1 MQRINPSFNLR
12 RSAVSLAVLTAV
24 ALTVPAH
31 AQVSVTASQP
41 TLDLNGGNG
50 VTIGP
55 DSTTVIGTVTNS
67 GIDDG
72 GSDAD
77 GVDTSAAIRTFDNP
91 TGSTIKGNLYGVNNT
106 GPITT
111 MTNEGTVEAIPTQP
125 GVFNGATGS
134 INTLTNGATGTIV
147 QFENQGSIDAMN
159 NDGLVTAPGPYAA
172 VQNDAGATTTAFTNG
187 PTGEVTSTNADALA
201 NDGTMPIVT
210 NNGKILSTH
219 GDGVNSSQPTSF
231 VDTLTN
237 NNLISGS
244 TGVDAGGTF
253 NNLNNTA
260 TGAINGTG
268 TAAVVIEP
276 GTSTNV
282 NDAGV
287 IAGTDGSAD
296 GLDVNG
302 SGNVSVTGSGS
313 IASTGGVGMSIGAG
327 ANARLAMQDTSSVS
341 GSSAGVQDSGDLF
354 LTMSDTSTLSS
365 TNGSALNVLAGASA
379 TVSTDRGTTITAA
392 GVAPTIDVA
401 GNAALTLRGTLSNT
415 GTGAALQLES
425 TAQAAIELDG
435 QVQGAINNLSPN
447 ALVLTGSSDYTNGNT
462 AGGEQGLL
470 TGVNGEQSVINSVG
484 QDLMLNRNVVL
495 DDTVN
500 LGSNTLSV
508 GAGGNLV
515 AFRQVDVNGN
525 VDVQAGATFTSQ
537 VQSADAYGRLMV
549 SGNATTEAGSTV
561 ALKPLTAYN
570 PTAGQRFDLISAA
583 GTGSYN
589 TGAITASVD
598 GFNGTVTPSTVT
610 HDGRT
615 DLVVTLSNTSTISTG
630 TGTSTTTTPSNTTT
644 TEPSAPDSTTTT
656 TSPTTTTGTT
666 TTTTPAVADVATS
679 PVARAALNGVLAY
692 TGWTPGLLNTYNAAV
707 AAAATSP
714 AQANAA
720 GAQLAPTSRAVGAG
734 LVRSMADG
742 LASTIG
748 ARADST
754 RNDVS
759 QQWTVWGQGVGGA
772 AQQNGSAGVD
782 GYTMGYGGIV
792 VGADRAVGDR
802 ARVGAMLSYVNGSA
816 NATGDAGQHVGVNAL
831 GLTAYGSYG
840 KTWYVNGSVG
850 VSENEFS
857 ESRSVAFPGVNAGA
871 SAHFHGEAVTAN
883 LETGL
888 PIALA
893 HGVTVTPYAGLS
905 AMYVNQHA
913 YTEGDG
919 GAGVALNVSGASTT
933 DVRSTLG
940 VKVEQ
945 AFDTKAGTIEPELR
959 LAYVHDFNGSTP
971 STTANFVGAG
981 ETSFTTVGL
990 SQPANLADLGL
1001 GVTVYRAR
1009 GLSLSARADVQIGA
1023 GYKAESVM
1031 VQARKAF

>member
-12 RSAVSLAVLTAV
+12 RSAVSLAVLTAI

-31 AQVSVTASQP
+31 AQVSITASQP
-41 TLDLNGGNG
+41 TVDLNGNG
-50 VTIGP
+50 GTSIGP
-55 DSTTVIGTVTNS
+55 DTTTTVGNVTNS
-67 GIDDG
+67 GTDDG
-72 GSDAD
+72 TPNGAD
-77 GVDTSAAIRTFDNP
+77 GLDSAAHISTLINP
-91 TGSTIKGNLYGVNNT
+91 NGSTISGSTYGVNNT
-106 GPITT
+106 GSIDSLTNNGNITA
-111 MTNEGTVEAIPTQP
+111 NVPWGGLLNAGTI
-125 GVFNGATGS
+125 G
-134 INTLTNGATGTIV
+134 TLTNGITGSIAGL
-147 QFENQGSIDAMN
+147 ENQAVVTMLDNEGSLQDF
-159 NDGLVTAPGPYAA
+159 GPFAA
-172 VQNDAGATTTAFTNG
+172 VQNDVGASIATLTNG
-187 PTGEVTSTNADALA
+187 STGTIANANVDALDSA
-201 NDGTMPIVT
+201 GSIETL
-210 NNGKILSTH
+210 NNAGDIESDH
-219 GDGVNSSQPTSF
+219 GDGVNSTGLL
-231 VDTLTN
+231 DTLN
-237 NNLISGS
+237 NSGTITGQ

-253 NNLNNTA
+253 NNLNNTT
-260 TGAINGTG
+260 TGVINGTG

-282 NDAGV
+282 NDAGI

-302 SGNVSVTGSGS
+302 SANVSATGSGS
-313 IASTGGVGMSIGAG
+313 ITSTGGVGMSIGAG

-341 GSSAGVQDSGDLF
+341 GSNAGVQDSGDLF
-354 LTMSDTSTLSS
+354 LTMSDASTLSS

-379 TVSTDRGTTITAA
+379 TVSTGAGTTITASGA
-392 GVAPTIDVA
+392 APTIDTA
-401 GNAALTLRGTLSNT
+401 GNLSLTIGGTLSAT
-415 GTGAALQLES
+415 GTGAALQIES
-425 TAQAAIELDG
+425 IGLVSQVNVTG
-435 QVQGAINNLSPN
+435 QVQGAVNDLSGNGLTFNGSSTP
-447 ALVLTGSSDYTNGNT
+447 AQPGVLTGVGGQQSSIASVGSDVTFEGNLKIDDSVTANNVNVAAGANLSASRTVNINGN
-462 AGGEQGLL
+462 L
-470 TGVNGEQSVINSVG
+470 
-484 QDLMLNRNVVL
+484 
-495 DDTVN
+495 
-500 LGSNTLSV
+500 
-508 GAGGNLV
+508 
-515 AFRQVDVNGN
+515 
-525 VDVQAGATFTSQ
+525 DVQSGATFTSL
-537 VQSADAYGRLMV
+537 VQSGATTNGTTSDSGYGRLMV

-589 TGAITASVD
+589 TGAITASVE

-615 DLVVTLSNTSTISTG
+615 ELVVTLSNTSTISTG
-630 TGTSTTTTPSNTTT
+630 TGTSTTTTPGNTTT
-644 TEPSAPDSTTTT
+644 TEPSVPDSTTTT
-656 TSPTTTTGTT
+656 TGPTTTPDSTTT

-759 QQWTVWGQGVGGA
+759 QQWSVWGQGVGGA
-772 AQQNGSAGVD
+772 AQQNGSTGVD
-782 GYTMGYGGIV
+782 GYNAGYGGIV
-792 VGADRAVGDR
+792 IGADRAVGDR

-816 NATGDAGQHVGVNAL
+816 NGTGDAGQHVGVNAL
-831 GLTAYGSYG
+831 GATVYGSYG

-857 ESRSVAFPGVNAGA
+857 ESRTVNFPGVNAGA

-888 PIALA
+888 PIAMS
-893 HGVTVTPYAGLS
+893 HSVTVTPYAGLS
-905 AMYVNQHA
+905 AVYVNQHA

-933 DVRSTLG
+933 DVRSTVG
-940 VKVEQ
+940 VKLAT
-945 AFDTKAGTIEPELR
+945 AFDTKAGTIKPELR
-959 LAYVHDFNGSTP
+959 VGFVHDFNGSAP

-981 ETSFTTVGL
+981 ETTFTTAGL
-990 SQPANLADLGL
+990 AQPANLADVGL
-1001 GVTVYRAR
+1001 GVTVERAH
-1009 GLSLSARADVQIGA
+1009 GLSLSLRADLQAGS
-1023 GYKAESVM
+1023 GYKSESIMAQV
-1031 VQARKAF
+1031 RKTF

>member
-12 RSAVSLAVLTAV
+12 RSAVSLAVLTAI

-41 TLDLNGGNG
+41 TLDLNGNG
-50 VTIGP
+50 GTSIGP
-55 DSTTVIGTVTNS
+55 DTTTTIGNVTNN
-67 GIDDG
+67 GTDDG
-72 GSDAD
+72 SAVGAD
-77 GVDTSAAIRTFDNP
+77 GLDNAASITTLTNP
-91 TGSTIKGNLYGVNNT
+91 TGSTINGSTYGVNNT
-106 GPITT
+106 GSIDSL
-111 MTNEGTVEAIPTQP
+111 TNNGNISASVPWGGVLNAGTI
-125 GVFNGATGS
+125 G
-134 INTLTNGATGTIV
+134 TLTNGITGSIAGL
-147 QFENQGSIDAMN
+147 ENQAVITTLDNEG
-159 NDGLVTAPGPYAA
+159 GLQDFGPFAA
-172 VQNDAGATTTAFTNG
+172 VQNDAGASIATLTNG
-187 PTGEVTSTNADALA
+187 STGTIANANVDALDNA
-201 NDGTMPIVT
+201 GSIETLNNAGTIE
-210 NNGKILSTH
+210 SDH
-219 GDGVNSSQPTSF
+219 GDGVNSTGLL
-231 VDTLTN
+231 DTLN
-237 NNLISGS
+237 NSGTI
-244 TGVDAGGTF
+244 TGQTGIDAGGTF

-260 TGAINGTG
+260 AGSITGTG
-268 TAAVVIEP
+268 TAAVVIEA
-276 GTSTNV
+276 GTSTTV
-282 NDAGV
+282 NNAGI

-341 GSSAGVQDSGDLF
+341 GSNAAVQDSGDLF
-354 LTMSDTSTLSS
+354 LTMSDASTLSS

-392 GVAPTIDVA
+392 GAAPTIDVA

-425 TAQAAIELDG
+425 TAQAAIEVDG
-435 QVQGAINNLSPN
+435 QAQGAINNLSPN
-447 ALVLTGSSDYTNGNT
+447 ALALTGSSNYTNGNT

-470 TGVNGEQSVINSVG
+470 TGINGQQSVINSVG

-500 LGSNTLSV
+500 LGSNTLNV
-508 GAGGNLV
+508 GPGSNLV

-549 SGNATTEAGSTV
+549 SGNATTEGGSTV

-570 PTAGQRFDLISAA
+570 PTAGQRFDIISAA

-589 TGAITASVD
+589 TGAITASVE

-615 DLVVTLSNTSTISTG
+615 DLVITLSNTSTTSTG

-656 TSPTTTTGTT
+656 TSPTTTTTTGTT

-692 TGWTPGLLNTYNAAV
+692 TGWMPGLLNTYNAAV

-831 GLTAYGSYG
+831 GLAAYGSYG

-893 HGVTVTPYAGLS
+893 HGVTVTPLAGLS
-905 AMYVNQHA
+905 AVYVNQHS
-913 YTEGDG
+913 YTENDG

-940 VKVEQ
+940 VKIEQ
-945 AFDTKAGTIEPELR
+945 GFDTKAGTIVPSLR
-959 LAYVHDFNGSTP
+959 VAYVHDFNGSAP

-981 ETSFTTVGL
+981 ETSFTTAGL
-990 SQPANLADLGL
+990 AQPANLADIGL

-1009 GLSLSARADVQIGA
+1009 GLSLSARADLQIGA
-1023 GYKAESVM
+1023 GYKGESVM
-1031 VQARKAF
+1031 IQARKAF

>member
-1 MQRINPSFNLR
+1 MQRLNHPSFNLR
-12 RSAVSLAVLTAV
+12 RSAASLAVLTAI
-24 ALTVPAH
+24 ALTAPAH
-31 AQVSVTASQP
+31 AQVSITASQP
-41 TLDLNGGNG
+41 TVDLNGNG
-50 VTIGP
+50 GTSIGP
-55 DSTTVIGTVTNS
+55 DTTTTIGNVTNN
-67 GIDDG
+67 GTDDG
-72 GSDAD
+72 SAVGAD
-77 GVDTSAAIRTFDNP
+77 GLDNAASITTLTNP
-91 TGSTIKGNLYGVNNT
+91 TGSTINGSTYGVNNT
-106 GPITT
+106 GSIDSLTNNGNITA
-111 MTNEGTVEAIPTQP
+111 NVPWGGLLNAGTI
-125 GVFNGATGS
+125 G
-134 INTLTNGATGTIV
+134 TLTNGTTGSIAGL
-147 QFENQGSIDAMN
+147 ENQAVITLLDNEGSLQDF
-159 NDGLVTAPGPYAA
+159 GPFAA
-172 VQNDAGATTTAFTNG
+172 VQNDAGASIATLTNG
-187 PTGEVTSTNADALA
+187 STGTIANANVDALDNA
-201 NDGTMPIVT
+201 GSIETL
-210 NNGKILSTH
+210 NNAGSIESDH
-219 GDGVNSSQPTSF
+219 GDGVNSTGLL
-231 VDTLTN
+231 DTLN
-237 NNLISGS
+237 NSGTITGQ

-260 TGAINGTG
+260 TGSITGTG

-282 NDAGV
+282 NDAGI

-341 GSSAGVQDSGDLF
+341 GSNAAVQDSGDLF
-354 LTMSDTSTLSS
+354 LTISDASTLSS
-365 TNGSALNVLAGASA
+365 TNGSALDVLAGASA

-392 GVAPTIDVA
+392 GATPTIDVA

-425 TAQAAIELDG
+425 TAQAAIEVDG

-470 TGVNGEQSVINSVG
+470 TGVNGQQSVINSVG

-500 LGSNTLSV
+500 LGSNTLNV
-508 GAGGNLV
+508 GAGSNLV

-537 VQSADAYGRLMV
+537 VQSADAYGRLLV

-583 GTGSYN
+583 GTGTYN

-598 GFNGTVTPSTVT
+598 GFNGTVTPSAVT

-615 DLVVTLSNTSTISTG
+615 DLVVTLSD
-630 TGTSTTTTPSNTTT
+630 TSTTTTPGNTTTT
-644 TEPSAPDSTTTT
+644 TEPSVPDSTTTG
-656 TSPTTTTGTT
+656 PTTTTGTT

-679 PVARAALNGVLAY
+679 PVARGALNGVLAY

-734 LVRSMADG
+734 LVRTMADG

-857 ESRSVAFPGVNAGA
+857 ESRTVNFPGVSAGA
-871 SAHFHGEAVTAN
+871 SAHFHGETLTAN

-888 PIALA
+888 PIAMA
-893 HGVTVTPYAGLS
+893 HSVTVTPYAGLKGL
-905 AMYVNQHA
+905 YFNQHSYA
-913 YTEGDG
+913 ENDG
-919 GAGVALNVSGASTT
+919 GAGVALNVRGSSTT
-933 DVRSTLG
+933 DVLGTVG
-940 VKVEQ
+940 VKLAT
-945 AFDTKAGTIEPELR
+945 AFDTKAGTIKPELR
-959 LAYVHDFNGSTP
+959 VGFVHDFNGSAP

-981 ETSFTTVGL
+981 ETSFTTAGL
-990 SQPANLADLGL
+990 AQPANLADVGL

-1009 GLSLSARADVQIGA
+1009 GLSLSARADLQIGA
-1023 GYKAESVM
+1023 GYKGESVM
-1031 VQARKAF
+1031 IQARKAF